1 MKIEQI
7 TGEDKGKIFLYTL
20 STCAWCRKM
29 KRWLNDKGLEYSYV
43 DVDLSPDTE
52 QDGIMDDVRKWNP
65 SCSFP
70 TVVVNDEECLSGY
83 DPEKLEELLG
93 L

>member
-1 MKIEQI
+1 MKIEQV

>member
-29 KRWLNDKGLEYSYV
+29 KRWLNDNGLEYSYV
-43 DVDLSPDTE
+43 DVDLAPDTE

>member
-1 MKIEQI
+1 MKIEQVG
-7 TGEDKGKIFLYTL
+7 GEDKGKILLYTL
-20 STCAWCRKM
+20 STCIWCRKM
-29 KRWLNDKGLEYSYV
+29 KRWLDGKGLEYSYV
-43 DVDLSPDTE
+43 DVDLAPDTE
-52 QDGIMDDVRKWNP
+52 HDVIMDDVRKWNP

-70 TVVVNDEECLSGY
+70 TVVVNDEECFSGY